1 MIPFSIGGC
10 WNFSEGLAA
19 VMKKDKWGYID
30 REGYFAIPPQFTD
43 ADGFSEGLAAVEKN
57 NKYGYIGKSG
67 AFAITPRFDAANDFR
82 EGVATVF
89 VGEKHHIIDKQGNTL
104 ATLADNITNVEPFSD
119 GLAPIEIDW
128 KYGYINHE
136 GKVVIPP
143 RFDFAGPFVDGL
155 AIVETNDKWGLIDKG
170 GNYVVPAQYDDADYF
185 SEGVMPVLIDG
196 QWRFVDG
203 QGNTL
208 TILGD
213 KYETVNCL
221 VEGRA
226 SVLVNHKL
234 GAIDRNGNLIIDIRF
249 DQLHYF
255 SEGLAYARIGNTHGF
270 VNPSGEFELQR
281 PMHQRTLL
289 DRLLGRNKNLQW

>member
-1 MIPFSIGGC
+1 MR
-10 WNFSEGLAA
+10 
-19 VMKKDKWGYID
+19 KDKWGYID

-57 NKYGYIGKSG
+57 NKYGYINKSG

-155 AIVETNDKWGLIDKG
+155 AIVETNDKWGLI
-170 GNYVVPAQYDDADYF
+170 
-185 SEGVMPVLIDG
+185 
-196 QWRFVDG
+196 FVDG

-208 TILGD
+208 AILSD

-289 DRLLGRNKNLQW
+289 DRLLGRNENLQW